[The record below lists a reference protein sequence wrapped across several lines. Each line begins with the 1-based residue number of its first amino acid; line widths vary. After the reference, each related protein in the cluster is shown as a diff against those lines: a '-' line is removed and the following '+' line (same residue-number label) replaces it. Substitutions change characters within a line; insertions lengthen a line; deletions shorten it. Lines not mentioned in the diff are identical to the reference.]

1 VKLKHI
7 LHTRCTSRY
16 GVYCLLVS
24 KNVWH
29 IRKYSDYRF
38 VSHLLCG
45 GNMELIYYTCLLL
58 YMIISIMAM
67 SKCVCTDWK
76 IVDLHLFSNLHRG
89 CMIMII

>member
-1 VKLKHI
+1 VKLKYI

-38 VSHLLCG
+38 VSYLLCG
-45 GNMELIYYTCLLL
+45 SNMELIL
-58 YMIISIMAM
+58 Y
-67 SKCVCTDWK
+67 
-76 IVDLHLFSNLHRG
+76 LFAVIYDNLNYG
-89 CMIMII
+89 YV